1 MKVMAADLA
10 NSGKRGGKT
19 GARRGSTRRGTKAD
33 LGRVSRRAV
42 EGPGRCVHSVT
53 PRGPRQRGGRG
64 WNALPCSFPFP
75 LSPFPRPVFL
85 PRGRNSGPTVDQSGC
100 VGSSKKVGRV
110 PGASDQSALRRD
122 LRDLSS
128 LCAQDWARTF
138 VPRRREKVTL
148 VVDSLQQPTFVP
160 M

>member
-1 MKVMAADLA
+1 MTTESEARIKVMAADLA

-64 WNALPCSFPFP
+64 WNALPRSSPFP
-75 LSPFPRPVFL
+75 LSPFPFPTSRVPSTWQKLWAYGRSVWLRGVIPKSGAGSRGKRPVSPAAGFE
-85 PRGRNSGPTVDQSGC
+85 RFVF
-100 VGSSKKVGRV
+100 
-110 PGASDQSALRRD
+110 
-122 LRDLSS
+122 S
-128 LCAQDWARTF
+128 LCSGLGKNFCAKEK
-138 VPRRREKVTL
+138 RE
-148 VVDSLQQPTFVP
+148 SYISR
-160 M
+160 

>member
-1 MKVMAADLA
+1 M
-10 NSGKRGGKT
+10 RP
-19 GARRGSTRRGTKAD
+19 
-33 LGRVSRRAV
+33 LGHPAWAQAERRAGV
-42 EGPGRCVHSVT
+42 ECS
-53 PRGPRQRGGRG
+53 
-64 WNALPCSFPFP
+64 ALLLP